1 MKLLVVSDLHYR
13 LRQFDW
19 IAARAR
25 DGAPAIDVVV
35 VAGDLLD
42 IRSAVPLNTQAV
54 AVTAALR
61 SMGRDVVVLTASGNH
76 DLDGRDDSGEKSA
89 RWLARAGADGVHV
102 DGTSV
107 VVDDTLFSICPWWDG
122 EHGRKRVGAQLAA
135 DAARRPGRWVWVY
148 HAPPAGS
155 PLAWDGNRDYGDE
168 PLVRW
173 VDDFGPDVVLSGHI
187 HQAPFVHGGAWSD
200 RIGTTWLFNPGHQPG
215 PVPTYLLIDLDA
227 GTAQWSSATERE
239 EIVLAS

>member
-42 IRSAVPLNTQAV
+42 IRSAVPLNAQAA

-102 DGTSV
+102 DGASV
-107 VVDDTLFSICPWWDG
+107 VVDDTLF
-122 EHGRKRVGAQLAA
+122 
-135 DAARRPGRWVWVY
+135 
-148 HAPPAGS
+148 
-155 PLAWDGNRDYGDE
+155 
-168 PLVRW
+168 
-173 VDDFGPDVVLSGHI
+173 
-187 HQAPFVHGGAWSD
+187 
-200 RIGTTWLFNPGHQPG
+200 
-215 PVPTYLLIDLDA
+215 
-227 GTAQWSSATERE
+227 
-239 EIVLAS
+239 